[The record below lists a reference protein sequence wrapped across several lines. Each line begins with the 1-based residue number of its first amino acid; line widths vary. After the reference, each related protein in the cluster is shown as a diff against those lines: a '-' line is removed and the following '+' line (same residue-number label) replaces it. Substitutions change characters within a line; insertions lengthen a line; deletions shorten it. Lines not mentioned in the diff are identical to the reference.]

1 MVALSHDDKFIV
13 EVVADSTGA
22 TILMR
27 NVVQNQIVAKF
38 EGHSQQI
45 QSLNFSQSSY
55 DFVSSA
61 GNECLLWEC
70 PAFKN
75 EQKI

>member
-1 MVALSHDDKFIV
+1 MMVALSHDDKFIV

-45 QSLNFSQSSY
+45 
-55 DFVSSA
+55 
-61 GNECLLWEC
+61 
-70 PAFKN
+70 
-75 EQKI
+75 